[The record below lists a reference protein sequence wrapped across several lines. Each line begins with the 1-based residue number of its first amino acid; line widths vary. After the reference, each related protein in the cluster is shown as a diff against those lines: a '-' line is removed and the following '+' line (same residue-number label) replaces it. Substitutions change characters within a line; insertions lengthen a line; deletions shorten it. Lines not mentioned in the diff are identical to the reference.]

1 MLPVPA
7 GNVRPPVLIG
17 LDVGTTSV
25 KAVVLGL
32 DGRELAWSRVATRWA
47 IAPDGVEHDPLD
59 LVEVARQASR
69 AAAGQLEAAHVLGIG
84 ITSFAES
91 GVLLDRRGRPLAPLI
106 AWHDERDRPDLDALA
121 AELGP
126 DQFGRHTGL
135 PMWPQWSLTKHR
147 WLLRHRPQ
155 TRDAVRRLNV
165 AEWIARSLGGEE
177 ATEQSLASRTGW
189 LDLVTRQW
197 WADGLDWS
205 GARTSLFP
213 PLVVSGSPL
222 GEVSPSGGIA
232 EIAGAVITVAGHDHQ
247 AAAIGLGAAGPGEE
261 VDSCG
266 SAEALVRTIPAGLPE
281 AAILG
286 LTRAGITVG
295 WHALPGHWAI
305 LGATQGGLDLRR
317 ALTQLGLTPEDA
329 ARLDRYGEARS
340 GEDRLAAGA
349 VSSADARTARRWRST
364 LNEVAAQGLAVHEA
378 ISRAAGPHRAL
389 TVTGGWSRSQALMTI
404 KRRLYGSLSLSPVR
418 EPGARG
424 AALLA
429 GLAAGVYPS
438 VADFP
443 PPEDPGSGL
452 GIPRS

>member
-1 MLPVPA
+1 MPVPA
-7 GNVRPPVLIG
+7 ASGRQPALLG

-25 KAVVLGL
+25 KAVVIDLR
-32 DGRELAWSRVATRWA
+32 GRELARSRVATRWA
-47 IAPDGVEHDPLD
+47 TTPEGVEHEPLS
-59 LVEVARQASR
+59 LVEVARQACR
-69 AAAGQLEAAHVLGIG
+69 AAAGQLEAAHVVGVGIA
-84 ITSFAES
+84 SFAES
-91 GVLLDRRGRPLAPLI
+91 GVLLDRRGRPLASLI

-147 WLLRHRPQ
+147 WLLRHRPE
-155 TRDAVRRLNV
+155 TRAAVRRLNV

-177 ATEQSLASRTGW
+177 VAEQSLASRTGW
-189 LDLVTRQW
+189 LDLGSRQW
-197 WADGLDWS
+197 WTDALDWS
-205 GARTSLFP
+205 GARSSLFP
-213 PLVVSGSPL
+213 PLVVSGTAV

-232 EIAGAVITVAGHDHQ
+232 GISGAVLTVAGHDHQ
-247 AAAIGLGAAGPGEE
+247 AAAIGLGAAGPGDE

-266 SAEALVRTIPAGLPE
+266 SAEALVRTIPVGLP
-281 AAILG
+281 AAVILG

-295 WHALPGHWAI
+295 WHALPDRWAI

-317 ALTQLGLTPEDA
+317 TLTQLGLAPENMPRRA
-329 ARLDRYGEARS
+329 
-340 GEDRLAAGA
+340 
-349 VSSADARTARRWRST
+349 ARRWLST
-364 LNEVAAQGLAVHEA
+364 LNEVAARGHAVHETITSA
-378 ISRAAGPHRAL
+378 VGPHRAL
-389 TVTGGWSRSQALMTI
+389 TVTGGWSRSQELMTI
-404 KRRLYGSLSLSPVR
+404 KRRLYGSLSLGQVR

-443 PPEDPGSGL
+443 PPEEPGNL
-452 GIPRS
+452 PAVPPRRR

>member
-1 MLPVPA
+1 VA
-7 GNVRPPVLIG
+7 AASGRRPVLVG

-47 IAPDGVEHDPLD
+47 STPDGVEHDPLE
-59 LVEVARQASR
+59 LAEVARQACR
-69 AAAGQLEAAHVLGIG
+69 AAIGPLAAAHVLGIG

-91 GVLLDRRGRPLAPLI
+91 GVLLDRHGRPVAPLI

-126 DQFGRHTGL
+126 DQFGAHTGL

-155 TRDAVRRLNV
+155 ARDAVRRLNV

-189 LDLVTRQW
+189 LDLGTRQW
-197 WADGLDWS
+197 WAQALDWS
-205 GARTSLFP
+205 GARSSLFP
-213 PLVVSGSPL
+213 PLVVSGTPL
-222 GEVSPSGGIA
+222 GEVSPAGGIA
-232 EIAGAVITVAGHDHQ
+232 EITGAVITVAGHDHQ

-266 SAEALVRTIPAGLPE
+266 SAEALVRTIPVGLPA

-295 WHALPGHWAI
+295 WHALPDRWAI
-305 LGATQGGLDLRR
+305 LGATQGGLDLGR
-317 ALTQLGLTPEDA
+317 ALAELGLAPEDTAALEQYGA
-329 ARLDRYGEARS
+329 ARP
-340 GEDRLAAGA
+340 EDDPAAAGP
-349 VSSADARTARRWRST
+349 ADARAARRWRSA
-364 LNEVAAQGLAVHEA
+364 LSEVAAQGHAVHVA
-378 ISRAAGPHRAL
+378 ITSAAGPHRAL
-389 TVTGGWSRSQALMTI
+389 TVTGGWSRSEALLTI
-404 KRRLYGSLSLSPVR
+404 KRRLYGSLSLSQVR

-429 GLAAGVYPS
+429 GLAAGVYPG

-443 PPEDPGSGL
+443 PPEEPG
-452 GIPRS
+452 R